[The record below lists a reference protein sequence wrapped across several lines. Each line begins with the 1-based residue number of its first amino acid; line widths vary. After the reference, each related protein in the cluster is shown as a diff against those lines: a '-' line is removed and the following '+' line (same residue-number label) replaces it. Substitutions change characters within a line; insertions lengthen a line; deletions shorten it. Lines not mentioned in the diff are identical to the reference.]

1 MPKSHL
7 MHNIVFIGPLIFI
20 SEHAIIKYCHVIAVS
35 QKNPQA
41 TVTEQLIQ
49 AMVQPVWL

>member
-1 MPKSHL
+1 MY
-7 MHNIVFIGPLIFI
+7 NIVFIGPCI
-20 SEHAIIKYCHVIAVS
+20 SEHAIIKYCHVIVVS
-35 QKNPQA
+35 QKNPLA